1 MNIDKVKDSVLN
13 SLEDMKAVDIVGIDV
28 SKKSSMTDFL
38 YFATGNSTRHVKSIA
53 DAVVVDAKEKDIPVL
68 GSEGRD
74 TAEWILVDLNSVIV
88 HIMLQSTRDFYQLEK
103 LWEADNATDKTVE
116 EAISDKTD

>member
-28 SKKSSMTDFL
+28 SQKSSMTDFL
-38 YFATGNSTRHVKSIA
+38 FFATGNSTRHVKSIA
-53 DAVVVDAKEKDIPVL
+53 DSVVVDAKQKDIPVL
-68 GSEGRD
+68 GSEGRGS
-74 TAEWILVDLNSVIV
+74 AEWILVDLNSVIV

-103 LWEADNATDKTVE
+103 LWEADDANDKTVE
-116 EAISDKTD
+116 EAISDKTE